1 MPRLPRSRR
10 AVVGRRV
17 ARRAAALLI
26 AAGATVA
33 PGTAVYAAEE
43 GTTTRRLSD
52 GTVAPPPAVVEP
64 PPDWV
69 DPFAV
74 IEPEPEE
81 PTVATPV
88 VAIAEP
94 PADPV
99 AEEHPADGPLFGAP
113 VAEAALIAETAQEEK
128 QGDAATDESEEDG
141 LEQLEQEVA
150 EPAVMVLFD
159 FAAEGARI
167 EGAAGA
173 AGDPLLAGEVTTAE
187 ELFAGAEPAAPL
199 DPFHHPEPAVTP
211 EPGPEPPAPLPPAPA
226 GRARLA
232 LAEPPPV
239 GRAFLE
245 FAPVGPAP
253 VRPAPAPSPVHKPV
267 HTPNR
272 LPSPASSGAPVAAAL
287 APSRPVQPLP
297 VQSLPGVRTAVA
309 RRPAPGAAPADSAGV
324 SPDVPAVALPA
335 AFGRFCPV
343 AVRDARRLAAADP
356 RVTTEFGGKTY
367 RFASPVARAAF
378 LLDPDRY
385 LPVADGR
392 DVVLAAAEGFAVPGR
407 VEHAALYGGRLFL
420 FRSARTRDAFAADP
434 ARFVDA
440 DAPIDRGATPI
451 AAPGEVR

>member
-1 MPRLPRSRR
+1 MPRPVRSRR
-10 AVVGRRV
+10 TVVARRAARRIVV

-33 PGTAVYAAEE
+33 PGPAAYAADAAEK

-69 DPFAV
+69 DPFAAV
-74 IEPEPEE
+74 EPAAVEPAPEN
-81 PTVATPV
+81 PTVVTPV
-88 VAIAEP
+88 AAIAEP

-99 AEEHPADGPLFGAP
+99 AGEHPADGPLFGEP
-113 VAEAALIAETAQEEK
+113 VAEAALLAEAAAEEK
-128 QGDAATDESEEDG
+128 QEAAAAVESEADG
-141 LEQLEQEVA
+141 SGQEVA

-159 FAAEGARI
+159 FAT

-173 AGDPLLAGEVTTAE
+173 AGAGGDPRLAGEVTTAE

-199 DPFHHPEPAVTP
+199 DPFDHSEPAVAP

-226 GRARLA
+226 GRASLA
-232 LAEPPPV
+232 LVEPPPV

-245 FAPVGPAP
+245 FAPVSPAP
-253 VRPAPAPSPVHKPV
+253 VAPAPSPV

-272 LPSPASSGAPVAAAL
+272 LPSPALSGAPFAAAL
-287 APSRPVQPLP
+287 APARPVQSLP

-309 RRPAPGAAPADSAGV
+309 RRPGPGAARGAGMEA
-324 SPDVPAVALPA
+324 SAVALPA

-367 RFASPVARAAF
+367 QFASPVARAAF

-407 VEHAALYGGRLFL
+407 VEHAVLYGGRLFL

-440 DAPIDRGATPI
+440 DAPVARGATPI
-451 AAPGEVR
+451 AAPGELR